1 MVMTRDQQIVHIAQ
15 SRIDRAYLEAL
26 DVEALADLAEELVQD
41 AELLSAQGR
50 EEAASGVMDAVE
62 ALIATLE
69 EELADDDAEDRRMWM
84 EDASRL
90 GASPVVEAPFVD
102 ERAPDDTV
110 VLHALM
116 VGRRPTRC

>member
-1 MVMTRDQQIVHIAQ
+1 MTRDQQIVHIAQ

-62 ALIATLE
+62 ALIGTLE

-90 GASPVVEAPFVD
+90 GASPAVEAPFVD

-110 VLHALM
+110 VLRSLLA
-116 VGRRPTRC
+116 GRRPTRC